1 MSLHPLA
8 GKKVPQENVVN
19 IPNLISLYY
28 VNEPDMNDPEQRVS
42 FGTSGHRDCGL
53 LRRRPGHA
61 RGVAGAWHGRD
72 LARLVRPGSRRGGL

>member
-28 VNEPDMNDPEQRVS
+28 VNEPDMNEPEQRVS
-42 FGTSGHRDCGL
+42 FGTSGHRGRPLFCGAPDE
-53 LRRRPGHA
+53 RPF
-61 RGVAGAWHGRD
+61 RD
-72 LARLVRPGSRRGGL
+72 AFDR